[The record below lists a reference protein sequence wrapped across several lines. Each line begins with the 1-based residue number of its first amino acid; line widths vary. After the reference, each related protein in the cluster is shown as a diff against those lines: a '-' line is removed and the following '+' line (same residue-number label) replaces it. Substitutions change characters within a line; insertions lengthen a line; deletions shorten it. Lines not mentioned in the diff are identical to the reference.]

1 MIKYDVK
8 SNVLSIGADIL
19 AFFACPH
26 GDIERRATSAARH
39 TPEGARAAKEIA
51 HSAKSGFER
60 SPVICHSVTLDSLE
74 YCITCTPD
82 AIINDA
88 SGITVELH
96 IETRGETDFA
106 SVGDLPQKEA
116 EGIITAFFLSLKNG
130 KIPISVKISRINYF
144 TGNVCSREQGYSF
157 AELENRLREILKAA
171 SQLTSI
177 FAKTKTEGYTL
188 AESIKFPYAD
198 MRSGQRDFINEAY
211 SAIRRGERLLVNA
224 PTGIGKTM
232 SALYPAIKALKKCD
246 NERIFYFTSKGTA
259 ARAALSALSTLSE
272 QGLKI
277 RAIGLSAKERLCSKL
292 HRGKCPAVCSAECC
306 SYAKGHFTRLKDA
319 ISSLLSLWVITP
331 EDILKTAELYRVCP
345 YELSLDTSLFCSV
358 IVCDYNYLFDPSA
371 YLRRYFPG
379 SKNDS
384 VFLLDEAHNL
394 PDRVRSMYTKEF
406 SSDLLES
413 LLHAPDTE
421 HRLSFRQAAINVKS
435 LMMKLRKLCA
445 ENTHIDAKGIE
456 YGATAQSQPL
466 GNFSQALE
474 KLQFECDK
482 LLLHPE
488 QLSSEVRASV
498 TALQRAAHEYIL
510 CEGLIDNGAAYTVLY
525 RGESTQTA
533 VRCLD
538 PSETID
544 EKLSYAKSAVLFSAT
559 LEPMEYFAHLT
570 GCSDCNML
578 KLPSPYE
585 RENFCVAVM
594 DKISTRYEHREAT
607 LSNVLDV
614 IVTTVGAK
622 SGNYFVFSPSYE
634 YSRKICDAFV
644 NRMPAA
650 KVLCQ
655 SSGMTYSER
664 QKFLSEFE
672 IDDGGTTVGF
682 CVMGGVFSESVDLP
696 GKKLIG
702 CIIIGN
708 GAGAVTPERELLQEY
723 YQNKYE
729 NGYEYAY
736 TYPGMNRVLQAA
748 GRVIRDEHDRG
759 IAVLIDDRYSSQV
772 YRSLMP
778 EHWHS
783 LKYVGNKETL
793 AALLRNFWEKTKK

>member
-8 SNVLSIGADIL
+8 SNTLSIGADAL

-51 HSAKSGFER
+51 HSAKSGYER
-60 SPVICHSVTLDSLE
+60 SPVICDSVTLDLLE

-82 AIINDA
+82 AVINDA

-96 IETRGETDFA
+96 IETRGETEFA

-116 EGIITAFFLSLKNG
+116 EGIITAFFLSLKSG
-130 KIPISVKISRINYF
+130 KIPISVKINRINYF

-157 AELENRLREILKAA
+157 AELENRLRDILKAA
-171 SQLTSI
+171 SQLTSL
-177 FAKTKTEGYTL
+177 FVKTKTEGFNS
-188 AESIKFPYAD
+188 AEEIKFPYAD
-198 MRSGQRDFINEAY
+198 MRSGQRDFTNEAY

-246 NERIFYFTSKGTA
+246 TERIFYFTSKGTA
-259 ARAALSALSTLSE
+259 ARAALSALSKLSE
-272 QGLKI
+272 KGLKL
-277 RAIGLSAKERLCSKL
+277 RAIGLSAKNRLCSKL
-292 HRGKCPAVCSAECC
+292 HRGVCPQGCSPEHCK
-306 SYAKGHFTRLKDA
+306 YASGHYTRAKDA
-319 ISSLLSLWVITP
+319 IASLLAHTVTTP

-345 YELSLDTSLFCSV
+345 HELSLDYSLFCSV

-384 VFLLDEAHNL
+384 IFLLDEAHNL

-406 SSDLLES
+406 SSEPLEA
-413 LLHAPDTE
+413 LLHHPDIE
-421 HRLSFRQAAINVKS
+421 YRLSFKQSATSLKS
-435 LMMKLRKLCA
+435 LMKKLRKLCA
-445 ENTHIDAKGIE
+445 ENSHIDAKGIE
-456 YGATAQSQPL
+456 YGASAQSQPI
-466 GNFSQALE
+466 GIFSQELE
-474 KLQFECDK
+474 KFQFECDK

-488 QLSSEVRASV
+488 QLSPDVRGSV
-498 TALQRAAHEYIL
+498 SALQKAAHEYIL
-510 CEGLIDNGAAYTVLY
+510 CEGLTDNGVAHTVLY
-525 RGESTQTA
+525 SGDTTQMA

-538 PSETID
+538 PSEIID
-544 EKLSYAKSAVLFSAT
+544 EKLSYARSAVLFSAT

-578 KLPSPYE
+578 QLPSPYE

-607 LSNVLDV
+607 LSDVLDV
-614 IVTTVGAK
+614 IVTTVEAR

-634 YSRKICDAFV
+634 YSKRICDAFAKK
-644 NRMPAA
+644 MPDA
-650 KVLCQ
+650 KVLYQ

-672 IDDGGTTVGF
+672 NEGSGTTVGF

-708 GAGAVTPERELLQEY
+708 GAGAVTPERELLQEF

-748 GRVIRDEHDRG
+748 GRVIRDDGDRG
-759 IAVLIDDRYSSQV
+759 VAILIDDRYSSEV

-793 AALLRNFWEKTKK
+793 AALLRIFWEKAEK

>member
-8 SNVLSIGADIL
+8 SKILSIGADAL

-51 HSAKSGFER
+51 HSAKSGYER
-60 SPVICHSVTLDSLE
+60 SPVLCDSVTYSSLE
-74 YCITCTPD
+74 YSITCAPD
-82 AIINDA
+82 AVINDA
-88 SGITVELH
+88 SGITVEFH

-106 SVGDLPQKEA
+106 SVSDLPQKEA

-130 KIPISVKISRINYF
+130 KIPISVKINRINYF

-157 AELENRLREILKAA
+157 EELENRLRDILKTALP
-171 SQLTSI
+171 LTSL
-177 FAKTKTEGYTL
+177 FVKTKTEGFNS
-188 AESIKFPYAD
+188 AEEIKFPYAD
-198 MRSGQRDFINEAY
+198 MRSGQRDFIDEAY
-211 SAIRRGERLLVNA
+211 GAIRRGERLLVNA

-232 SALYPAIKALKKCD
+232 SALYPALKALKKCD
-246 NERIFYFTSKGTA
+246 AERIFYFTSKGTA
-259 ARAALSALSTLSE
+259 AKAALQALSTLTE
-272 QGLKI
+272 NGLKL

-292 HRGKCPAVCSAECC
+292 HRDKCPSVCSAECC
-306 SYAKGHFTRLKDA
+306 DYAKGHFTRLKNA

-384 VFLLDEAHNL
+384 IFLLDEAHNL

-406 SSDLLES
+406 SSEPLEAVLCDPNIEYQPSFKQS
-413 LLHAPDTE
+413 L
-421 HRLSFRQAAINVKS
+421 IKIKS
-435 LMMKLRKLCA
+435 IMLKLRKLCA
-445 ENTHIDAKGIE
+445 ENAHIDAKGVE
-456 YGATAQSQPL
+456 YGASAQSQPL
-466 GNFSQALE
+466 GNFSQELE

-482 LLLHPE
+482 LLLRPD
-488 QLSSEVRASV
+488 QLSPDTRASV

-510 CEGLIDNGAAYTVLY
+510 CEGLIDNGAAYTILY
-525 RGESTQTA
+525 SGDKTQTA
-533 VRCLD
+533 IRCLD
-538 PSETID
+538 PSEVID
-544 EKLSYAKSAVLFSAT
+544 EKLSYARSAVLFSAT

-570 GCSDCNML
+570 GCSDCNTLM
-578 KLPSPYE
+578 LPSPYE

-607 LSNVLDV
+607 LRDVLDA
-614 IVTTVGAK
+614 IVTTVEAR

-634 YSRKICDAFV
+634 YSKKICDAFAK
-644 NRMPAA
+644 RMPDA
-650 KVLCQ
+650 KVLYQ

-664 QKFLSEFE
+664 QKFLAEFE
-672 IDDGGTTVGF
+672 SESSGTTVGF

-708 GAGAVTPERELLQEY
+708 GAGAISPERELLQEY

-748 GRVIRDEHDRG
+748 GRVIRDDGDRG
-759 IAVLIDDRYSSQV
+759 VAILIDDRYSSEV

-783 LKYVGNKETL
+783 LKYVGNKATL
-793 AALLRNFWEKTKK
+793 AALLRIFWEKAEK